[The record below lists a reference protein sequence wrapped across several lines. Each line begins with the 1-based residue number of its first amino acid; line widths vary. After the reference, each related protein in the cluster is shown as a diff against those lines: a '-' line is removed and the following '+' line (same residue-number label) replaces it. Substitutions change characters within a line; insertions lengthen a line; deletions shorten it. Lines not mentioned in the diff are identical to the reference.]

1 MLNFLIFVCLG
12 FIICKKVNNSSAF
25 FLGLQMRIKQDNAY
39 KQHYLAISKHPI
51 DVSYIV
57 ILSSSGSSIS
67 LINT

>member
-1 MLNFLIFVCLG
+1 
-12 FIICKKVNNSSAF
+12 
-25 FLGLQMRIKQDNAY
+25 MRIKQDNAY